1 MNNEQITSN
10 LGELIKNQIEI
21 CEKLD
26 KIGKQIKK
34 IGKPKNQPYFL
45 GDFITDKYF
54 DPKFIDEQTSY
65 TPKQFANAM
74 NSLKFKQAGDKVVN
88 EVETPKQNQ
97 KYYLCIK
104 DYGGLVKNGAVLKA
118 INESTFIKNNDIK
131 DTVFL
136 NFIESQSNI
145 FIPIQQ
151 FETLKEG
158 QEIEFT
164 LRNGKTYKVKVM
176 KTDPSLTTKDHD
188 IYYLSCYDEPFND
201 LGQTQYRN
209 KLNGIYS
216 NTWDPPYPSAPT
228 LEDLTKDLNT
238 LITLPD
244 ISAKQPDQT
253 ESIQNAINEIKS
265 FNDPIFSQANDLV
278 DKFMPLVNGWSK
290 KDKADRPLNAI
301 IGNAFWSYSDLN
313 QRKAA
318 IKCAIVHCEL
328 MMSEL
333 IIDPKFHQWNDLK
346 SELQKMLSE

>member
-97 KYYLCIK
+97 KYNLCIK
-104 DYGGLVKNGAVLKA
+104 DFS
-118 INESTFIKNNDIK
+118 IFIKEGQIFKKWGNDYIAIDDLYYIKTDKLLNNP
-131 DTVFL
+131 
-136 NFIESQSNI
+136 NH

-151 FETLKEG
+151 FEILKEG

-244 ISAKQPDQT
+244 LSAKQPDQT
-253 ESIQNAINEIKS
+253 ESI
-265 FNDPIFSQANDLV
+265 
-278 DKFMPLVNGWSK
+278 
-290 KDKADRPLNAI
+290 
-301 IGNAFWSYSDLN
+301 
-313 QRKAA
+313 
-318 IKCAIVHCEL
+318 
-328 MMSEL
+328 
-333 IIDPKFHQWNDLK
+333 
-346 SELQKMLSE
+346 KMQ